1 MHKNKTVLC
10 EIANIYKPT
19 KQIKKGKIMK
29 KFLTLLALIIA
40 TVTAYATDYTDNAVG
55 KFGNYSNNY
64 TNKTVTVTET
74 SSGIYTFVVNA
85 LDLSSYKPLATFTM
99 EGVEG
104 KTNSDNSISY
114 SYSGNAKTTSV
125 NNGATTMLTEGGS
138 KSVTMTAT
146 SKDGKLYMVLNFTMG
161 TYNVSCSYTFG
172 SEITV
177 TEPTE
182 PTETPVT
189 YTANAI
195 EKYNNLKYDFVSQK
209 VDITKTGDNT
219 YKVVYKDLY
228 LNTNEIGDF
237 TAEGVKG
244 VEDADGNINYTFS
257 GKATVSNI
265 GTVAGAFGVTEGGE
279 VPFTM
284 EGTSNG
290 DVLKAQFNITLT
302 NSSNTYSFVILY
314 NGYTETM
321 SPTIVA
327 GEEPAGTSTTVVE
340 GKDTGGSSYSISNI
354 AIDWETQ
361 KLVASIDVTGKTNS
375 WKFALVVGE
384 NLSTSG
390 PNFRIQLNGSSMNVY
405 SQGMSRNTSKTGV
418 GVSNNTIRVEIS
430 KAKGIVVNGTNCT
443 VYSNSVMSESDI
455 ATYLSNIW
463 NAKTIMI
470 GNTYGNNMAGD
481 VKYNYIRILDKDSES
496 DSGAAVET
504 NAVTLAES
512 TSGDDMATTL
522 SGYNGTCMYSLTLT
536 RTLVANAWNT
546 LCLPF
551 DVPATG
557 LTSLGDVVI
566 KKYKSVTGT
575 TMYLEDATEIEAG
588 QPYLIKPAANIKNTT
603 FQYATISSTEPTTA
617 GTGDYQFVGVYGTK
631 TFSDT
636 DAQTSYILVSGGS
649 LVNPTANTTMKG
661 MRAYFTYTG
670 KSEVA
675 PRLVIDGVET
685 ALTEVVGKEEVS
697 DGRIYNL
704 RGMYVGNDAS
714 RLAKGIYIMNG
725 KKVVLK

>member
-40 TVTAYATDYTDNAVG
+40 TVTAYATDYTGTATSTQGTFTPGSHTDRH
-55 KFGNYSNNY
+55 
-64 TNKTVTVTET
+64 VTVTET
-74 SSGIYTFVVNA
+74 GSGVYTFFIDDVYA
-85 LDLSSYKPLATFTM
+85 SATAVADFTM
-99 EGVEG
+99 ENVTGTLNDDGSV
-104 KTNSDNSISY
+104 SY
-114 SYSGNAKTTSV
+114 SFEGD
-125 NNGATTMLTEGGS
+125 ATTTDIHAS
-138 KSVTMTAT
+138 YIADSSTKAVTMSGTFKDGILTITLSYKTKYSVACTYTFISEKTAT
-146 SKDGKLYMVLNFTMG
+146 ET
-161 TYNVSCSYTFG
+161 T
-172 SEITV
+172 EI
-177 TEPTE
+177 
-182 PTETPVT
+182 PVT
-189 YTANAI
+189 YTANAV
-195 EKYNNLKYDFVSQK
+195 EKYSLQQHELTNQVVN
-209 VDITKTGDNT
+209 ITKTGDNT
-219 YKVVYKDLY
+219 YKVVYKDLC
-228 LNTNEIGDF
+228 LGTLEIGDF

-244 VEDADGNINYTFS
+244 EEDADGNFNYTFS
-257 GKATVSNI
+257 GDATVSNPGNMASAYGI
-265 GTVAGAFGVTEGGE
+265 KDGGTI
-279 VPFTM
+279 PFTM
-284 EGTSNG
+284 VGSSKDN
-290 DVLKAQFNITLT
+290 VLKAKFTTTIK
-302 NSSNTYSFVILY
+302 SNEVVIIY
-314 NGYTETM
+314 NGYIETL

-327 GEEPAGTSTTVVE
+327 GEEPAATTTVKE
-340 GKDTGGSSYSISNI
+340 DYDTSSKFTETAS
-354 AIDWETQ
+354 IDWSKQ
-361 KLVASIDVTGKTNS
+361 KIVASIDMSDKTNY
-375 WKFALVVGE
+375 AMPILVVSAE
-384 NLSTSG
+384 SSTTTPS
-390 PNFRIQLNGSSMNVY
+390 PSFRILYHTSSNTLSVY
-405 SQGMSRNTSKTGV
+405 TAGTTSSIKYTNTSIVNSSSKQ
-418 GVSNNTIRVEIS
+418 IRIEIS
-430 KAKGIVVNGTNCT
+430 KEKGIYVNGTNCN
-443 VYSNSVMSESDI
+443 YDNSTEITDI
-455 ATYLSNIW
+455 ENAFQEIW
-463 NAKTIMI
+463 NLKTIQI
-470 GNTYGNNMAGD
+470 GNTYSMTGTA
-481 VKYNYIRILDKDSES
+481 KYNYIRILDKD
-496 DSGAAVET
+496 DKLVEAT
-504 NAVTLAES
+504 AVTLAES
-512 TSGDDMATTL
+512 TSGTEMATTL
-522 SGYNGTCMYSLTLT
+522 SGYNNTCMASLTLT

-557 LTSLGDVVI
+557 LSGLGDAVI

-575 TMYLEDATEIEAG
+575 TMYLEDATEIETG
-588 QPYLIKPAANIKNTT
+588 QPYLIKPAANIKNPT

-649 LVNPTANTTMKG
+649 LVNPKANTTMKG

>member
-1 MHKNKTVLC
+1 MNF
-10 EIANIYKPT
+10 A
-19 KQIKKGKIMK
+19 
-29 KFLTLLALIIA
+29 A
-40 TVTAYATDYTDNAVG
+40 T
-55 KFGNYSNNY
+55 
-64 TNKTVTVTET
+64 
-74 SSGIYTFVVNA
+74 
-85 LDLSSYKPLATFTM
+85 
-99 EGVEG
+99 
-104 KTNSDNSISY
+104 
-114 SYSGNAKTTSV
+114 
-125 NNGATTMLTEGGS
+125 
-138 KSVTMTAT
+138 
-146 SKDGKLYMVLNFTMG
+146 
-161 TYNVSCSYTFG
+161 YTFG
-172 SEITV
+172 SEITI
-177 TEPTE
+177 TEPTK

-195 EKYNNLKYDFVSQK
+195 ERYNSSNIDLVKQV
-209 VDITKTGDNT
+209 VDITKTDDNT

-228 LNTNEIGDF
+228 LGTNEIGDF
-237 TAEGVKG
+237 TAEGVQG

-257 GKATVSNI
+257 GTATISNV
-265 GTVAGAFGVTEGGE
+265 GSMAGMFGVSEATT

-284 EGTSNG
+284 EGTSKDN
-290 DVLKAQFNITLT
+290 VLKAQFNTTLT
-302 NSSNTYSFVILY
+302 STSNTYSLVILY

-327 GEEPAGTSTTVVE
+327 GEEPAGTATTVVE

-361 KLVASIDVTGKTNS
+361 KLVASIDVTGKTNT
-375 WKFALVVGE
+375 WKYVLVVGE

-390 PNFRIQLNGSSMNVY
+390 PNFRIQLNGSSMYVY

-418 GVSNNTIRVEIS
+418 SVSNNTIRVEIS

-455 ATYLSNIW
+455 STYLSNIW
-463 NAKTIMI
+463 NVKTIMI
-470 GNTYGNNMAGD
+470 GNTYGNGMAGD

-512 TSGDDMATTL
+512 TSGTDMATTL
-522 SGYNGTCMYSLTLT
+522 GSYNGTCMYSLTLT

-551 DVPATG
+551 DVPSTG

-566 KKYKSVTGT
+566 KKYKNVTGT

-588 QPYLIKPAANIKNTT
+588 QPYLVKPAANIKNPT
-603 FQYATISSTEPTTA
+603 FQYATISSTEPATA

-636 DAQTSYILVSGGS
+636 DAPTSYILVSGGS

-661 MRAYFTYTG
+661 LRAYFTYTG